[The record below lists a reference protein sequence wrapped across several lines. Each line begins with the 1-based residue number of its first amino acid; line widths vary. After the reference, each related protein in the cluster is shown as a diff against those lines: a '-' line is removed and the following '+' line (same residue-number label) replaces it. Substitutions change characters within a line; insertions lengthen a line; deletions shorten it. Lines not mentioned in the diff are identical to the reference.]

1 MVKPIPRRLLIHT
14 ATLSDV
20 TLSAFQSES
29 LRTVAV
35 LQHVRIETSEKLVIT
50 KDNRQISLAATLFFD
65 CRNSK
70 PSYVQFSVGQRITF
84 AGAVYRI
91 ETVEPVYDDTRLHHY
106 ELGLS

>member
-20 TLSAFQSES
+20 TLSAFQAES

-50 KDNRQISLAATLFFD
+50 KDNRQINLAAILFFD

-70 PSYVQFSVGQRITF
+70 PSSVQFSVGQRITF

-91 ETVEPVYDDTRLHHY
+91 ETVEPVYDDARLHHY

>member
-14 ATLSDV
+14 ATLSNV
-20 TLSAFQSES
+20 MANAFQAES
-29 LRTVAV
+29 LQTVSV
-35 LQHVRIETSEKLVIT
+35 LQHVRMEPSAKLVTT
-50 KDNRQISLAATLFFD
+50 KDNRQINLAATLFFD
-65 CRNSK
+65 CRNSR
-70 PSYVQFSVGQRITF
+70 PSSVQFSVGQRITF